1 MVAFWTRLANSCWH
15 LLVERRLTLAMP
27 VNDEALEVAGTLV
40 YTVAVT
46 VEVEVDEPELTLEV
60 EAGTVLDAVVAEAVA
75 VT

>member
-1 MVAFWTRLANSCWH
+1 
-15 LLVERRLTLAMP
+15 MP